1 MVYHRLLRIL
11 FYQRSVSSTFC
22 NCTNKKIKNN
32 KETDRVL
39 FLSNKEKLYKIPPSI
54 YPGILY
60 NFLRHFPQST
70 SGTNAKYTTFCWI
83 FHRNTIL
90 LIEENG
96 YYNMWQSEKKY
107 FTSYEKLYKID
118 HHTEFGDKIL
128 CRNSYTNTVLISS
141 KGIQSILSNSFCCQ
155 PFR

>member
-11 FYQRSVSSTFC
+11 FYQRSVSSIFC
-22 NCTNKKIKNN
+22 TCTNKKIKNN

-39 FLSNKEKLYKIPPSI
+39 FLSNKEKLYRIPPSI

-96 YYNMWQSEKKY
+96 YYIICGRAKKNILRAIMK
-107 FTSYEKLYKID
+107 SCIKLI
-118 HHTEFGDKIL
+118 I
-128 CRNSYTNTVLISS
+128 
-141 KGIQSILSNSFCCQ
+141 IQSLGTKYYAVTPIQILY
-155 PFR
+155 